1 MKVILVGGGKVGKY
15 LANMLISS
23 GHDVIIIE
31 YREDKYN
38 KIKRMFPEEK
48 MILGYGS
55 DPAVLEKAGINKA
68 DVLAAVT
75 DEDEINLVVTTLAK
89 MEFGV
94 PRVIA
99 RVNNPKNAWLY
110 NSGMGV
116 DAAVNQADLIAHLV
130 LEEMELNNTLTLLS
144 LNKGE
149 YSIIQTK
156 VSDTSEMI
164 NACLK
169 DVNMPGNAKII
180 SITRNDV
187 IHIPND
193 ETRIFAD
200 DDLIIFA
207 AEENIKAIGEM
218 FS

>member
-1 MKVILVGGGKVGKY
+1 MKVILVGGGKVGTY
-15 LANMLISS
+15 LASLLISS
-23 GHDVIIIE
+23 GHDVVIIE
-31 YREDKYN
+31 YREEKYN
-38 KIKRMFPEEK
+38 KIKRHFSEEK
-48 MILGYGS
+48 LILGYGS
-55 DPAVLEKAGINKA
+55 DPAVLEKAGIESA

-94 PRVIA
+94 ARVIA

-130 LEEMELNNTLTLLS
+130 MEEMELNNTLTLLS

-156 VSDTSEMI
+156 VSDSSIMKNMLI
-164 NACLK
+164 K
-169 DVNMPGNAKII
+169 DIVMPGNSKII
-180 SITRNDV
+180 SLTRNEIFHV
-187 IHIPND
+187 PND

-200 DDLIIFA
+200 DDLIILA
-207 AEENIKAIGEM
+207 AQENIKTIGDM
-218 FS
+218 FG